1 MARLVV
7 YLQDK
12 YATFLCLPPLSVV
25 TVRTLHCHPQR
36 VGAGRAQTNNFRDR
50 FCDRS
55 EETSI
60 FTNLK
65 LISFLKLVGV
75 LVLAVVH
82 LLSLDVGVHSVFLYV
97 SSAILRC
104 ER

>member
-1 MARLVV
+1 M
-7 YLQDK
+7 QDVS
-12 YATFLCLPPLSVV
+12 FWLPLLSVV

-82 LLSLDVGVHSVFLYV
+82 LLPLDVGIHPVLLHVGSEVVQGVNKELSMSV
-97 SSAILRC
+97 
-104 ER
+104 